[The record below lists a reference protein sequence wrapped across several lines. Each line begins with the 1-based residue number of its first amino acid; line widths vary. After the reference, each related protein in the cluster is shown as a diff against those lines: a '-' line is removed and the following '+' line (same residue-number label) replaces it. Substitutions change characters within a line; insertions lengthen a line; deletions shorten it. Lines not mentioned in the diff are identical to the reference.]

1 MTREEATNCL
11 ADLLDAYNADWHG
24 DYFYDNS
31 DAVCDA
37 VVFLME
43 NRPRWI
49 SVEERL
55 PEDKCE
61 CLVYVKTHNKF
72 SGYMTISWFY
82 PCYDCSAPDLKGRKV
97 WTGYDSEWGVFEL
110 RNVTHWMPLPEP
122 PEVEV

>member
-37 VVFLME
+37 VVFFME

-55 PEDKCE
+55 PEKSCRY
-61 CLVYVKTHNKF
+61 L
-72 SGYMTISWFY
+72 
-82 PCYDCSAPDLKGRKV
+82 SAV
-97 WTGYDSEWGVFEL
+97 ETTGYVGTRYFYETCPEAFTM
-110 RNVTHWMPLPEP
+110 NQACTHWMPLPEP
-122 PEVEV
+122 PKEEV

>member
-37 VVFLME
+37 VVFFME

-55 PEDKCE
+55 PEPDTDVLTRRSIGTMDVE
-61 CLVYVKTHNKF
+61 VYHEDEVSWTWD
-72 SGYMTISWFY
+72 GYS
-82 PCYDCSAPDLKGRKV
+82 KG
-97 WTGYDSEWGVFEL
+97 F
-110 RNVTHWMPLPEP
+110 VTHWMPLPEP